1 MIRVIDKALNIL
13 ELLASDITQE
23 YPLGMIADALEM
35 DKGTCSNIVKT
46 LQQRGYVS
54 QSAPRKGYKLGYMIY
69 RLGDSFV
76 NNEDLARLSIGT
88 MERLAARFNESVLL
102 SVLRQDKRITLYNT
116 VPEQDLTVRTS
127 REKPAY
133 CATTGRMILSY
144 LSSEELVRF
153 IRLHGLPKA
162 GEWDGVTSYSE
173 LLSELEKAREQGWR
187 IDVNRNHI
195 VGLGV
200 PIWKGDKVVASLGI
214 FLPEARFNGEIQGEM
229 LQALIEAGEEIRSI
243 LSRPA

>member
-116 VPEQDLTVRTS
+116 VP
-127 REKPAY
+127 
-133 CATTGRMILSY
+133 
-144 LSSEELVRF
+144 
-153 IRLHGLPKA
+153 
-162 GEWDGVTSYSE
+162 
-173 LLSELEKAREQGWR
+173 
-187 IDVNRNHI
+187 
-195 VGLGV
+195 
-200 PIWKGDKVVASLGI
+200 
-214 FLPEARFNGEIQGEM
+214 
-229 LQALIEAGEEIRSI
+229 
-243 LSRPA
+243 